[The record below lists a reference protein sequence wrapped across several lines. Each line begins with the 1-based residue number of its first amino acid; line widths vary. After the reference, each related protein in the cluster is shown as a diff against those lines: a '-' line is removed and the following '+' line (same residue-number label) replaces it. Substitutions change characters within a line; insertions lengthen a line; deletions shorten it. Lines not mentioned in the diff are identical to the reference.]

1 MAVPV
6 ERGEIVVGYQR
17 IALVQQSVYRLG
29 IQQGRVEGDKLVVYD
44 ADGIL
49 LATVE
54 EFLLLVQ
61 FGYFGIDGNDGV
73 GELELAGER
82 VDEAVVAD
90 GYIAAGSG
98 LEPSVAVAAEQNGA
112 T

>member
-29 IQQGRVEGDKLVVYD
+29 IEQRRVEGDKLVVYD

-73 GELELAGER
+73 GELELASER

-98 LEPSVAVAAEQNGA
+98 LEPSVAVAA
-112 T
+112 

>member
-6 ERGEIVVGYQR
+6 EWGEIVVGYQR

-29 IQQGRVEGDKLVVYD
+29 IEQRRVEGDKLVVYD

-49 LATVE
+49 LAAVE

-61 FGYFGIDGNDGV
+61 FGNFGIDGNDGV

-82 VDEAVVAD
+82 VDETVVAD
-90 GYIAAGSG
+90 GNIAAGSG